1 MIINKTSKIYPT
13 EKCQQHK
20 IVYYLQDGESYM
32 VVIFKESLP
41 GGIDPFSWF
50 ELKSLTLI
58 KYKEKIKYQWSCT
71 FIIGKPMLHHGEND

>member
-1 MIINKTSKIYPT
+1 
-13 EKCQQHK
+13 
-20 IVYYLQDGESYM
+20 M

-58 KYKEKIKYQWSCT
+58 KYKEKIKYQ
-71 FIIGKPMLHHGEND
+71 